1 MISQKH
7 DMTPYE
13 SVLYTE
19 EDIAAMCDRIADRIN
34 EDFKGESVLILCV
47 LKGSC
52 PFVCDLAKRLT
63 MPVKIDFIRAS
74 SYGSATVTSGVV
86 NITCDTSPD
95 DLSDYHVI
103 VVEDILDTGTTL
115 MKLMEYMKAKN
126 AKSVKLCALLNKY
139 SRNIAAN
146 NIKIDY
152 EGAKIEDNFVVG
164 YGLDYAEEYRNLPFI
179 AILKPE
185 VYQK

>member
-1 MISQKH
+1 MNSFNH
-7 DMTPYE
+7 DMSDYE
-13 SVLYTE
+13 KVLFTQE
-19 EDIAAMCDRIADRIN
+19 QIAEMCDRIAGEIN
-34 EDFKGESVLILCV
+34 REYKDKNVLIMCV

-52 PFVCDLAKRLT
+52 PFVCDLCKRLT
-63 MPVKIDFIRAS
+63 MPVKIDYIRAS
-74 SYGSATVTSGVV
+74 SYGHATTTSGVV

-115 MKLMEYMKAKN
+115 MKLLEYMKAKN

-139 SRNIAAN
+139 ARNIAAN

-152 EGAKIEDNFVVG
+152 EGSKIEDNFVVG
-164 YGLDYAEEYRNLPFI
+164 YGLDFAESYRNLPFI
-179 AILKPE
+179 AILKRE
-185 VYQK
+185 VYEK